1 MEYFRDE
8 KGFIVLSDYVEKMK
22 TFYLDGEKSIL
33 RILDEVESTIKDK
46 IPLMLRKK
54 YLIDL
59 KILMLK

>member
-54 YLIDL
+54 YLVDL

>member
-54 YLIDL
+54 YFIDL

>member
-1 MEYFRDE
+1 MKYFRDE

-33 RILDEVESTIKDK
+33 GILDEVESTIKDK

-54 YLIDL
+54 Y
-59 KILMLK
+59 